1 MGLVPNTSRGQANK
15 IWTPDNLTKPTLD
28 AMDGVLGAR
37 RGKYG
42 RLQAD
47 DERVDHLEG
56 AKRRVT
62 EDEPPRAKPATAAPR
77 CPLEAVNVKLHLT
90 P

>member
-1 MGLVPNTSRGQANK
+1 
-15 IWTPDNLTKPTLD
+15 LTKPTLD

-37 RGKYG
+37 RGRHG

-47 DERVDHLEG
+47 DERVDYLGG

-62 EDEPPRAKPATAAPR
+62 EDEPCEPNLQLAAPR